1 MRLLTYNIHG
11 CVGRDGRDVP
21 ERVLQVISEVD
32 ADVIALQEVDDDR
45 EGRYF
50 ISALRDMGYASMIYA
65 PTMVKSHGHYG
76 NLLMTRNKSE
86 HIEQHVISVEGL
98 EPRGLIAAT
107 TTDVMGRVR
116 IAATHL
122 GLKMSERRQQWQQLF
137 ALSQPVADENIAVLM
152 GDFNEWLPFGRSIR
166 LAERTA
172 LHASR
177 LRTFPAHWPVFA
189 LDRIFVFG
197 SALQVTF
204 CIPKV
209 TGCREAS
216 DHLPLVAHLQ

>member
-21 ERVLQVISEVD
+21 ERVLRVISEIN

-50 ISALRDMGYASMIYA
+50 LSELRKMDYASMIYA
-65 PTMVKSHGHYG
+65 PTMVKPTGHYG
-76 NLLMTRNKSE
+76 NLLMTRNKAE
-86 HIEQHVISVEGL
+86 RVEQHVISVGGL

-107 TTDVMGRVR
+107 TASVIGRSR

-122 GLKMSERRQQWQQLF
+122 GLRTSERRQQWRKLLT
-137 ALSQPVADENIAVLM
+137 LSQPLAGENIVVLM
-152 GDFNEWLPFGRSIR
+152 GDFNEWLPFGRYLR
-166 LAERTA
+166 HAERTFGCV
-172 LHASR
+172 SR
-177 LRTFPAHWPVFA
+177 LRTFPVRWPLFA

-197 SALQVTF
+197 RTSHVEFTVPRVTNY
-204 CIPKV
+204 
-209 TGCREAS
+209 REAS
-216 DHLPLVAHLQ
+216 DHLPLVADLR